1 MKKSNVCGLIALVLT
16 LVMAL
21 SVALSANAAGS
32 LSTEEIDK
40 TLYAPTDTAKTSN
53 AVTEA
58 VAKVYDS
65 VVLVRNYT
73 TTRSSSYDYFG
84 FGWGYPNDYG
94 SNQGVERL
102 AGFGSGTVVTEY
114 GHILTNYHVV
124 EGATRVTVYDGET
137 EYAATVVAYDQD
149 KDVAVLLAPDVKL
162 PAVEMGDSDELQVGE
177 TTIVIGNPMSESFF
191 RTVTVGVV
199 SSLDREV
206 RSQSTDKYGRR
217 SNITNTMI
225 QTDAAI
231 NSGNSG
237 GGMFNV
243 LGQLMGIP
251 SMVYRGSSSMS
262 LFSNT
267 ASVESI
273 GMCIPINVAKEFVRE
288 ALEKYDAEAV
298 KADQE
303 KADREANRN
312 NTGDEIMDK
321 PRLGITMATLSASN
335 TAVANGVLPRG
346 CIVREVE
353 SGAPAEAAGI
363 KVGDIIVEV
372 DGVVITDAS
381 ALQQEILK
389 HSANDTVTVKV
400 YRAQNNPLEAQY
412 ISDIGDG
419 EYIEIPVTLQV
430 VQKPAA

>member
-1 MKKSNVCGLIALVLT
+1 MCRACRWNL
-16 LVMAL
+16 
-21 SVALSANAAGS
+21 
-32 LSTEEIDK
+32 
-40 TLYAPTDTAKTSN
+40 
-53 AVTEA
+53 
-58 VAKVYDS
+58 
-65 VVLVRNYT
+65 
-73 TTRSSSYDYFG
+73 
-84 FGWGYPNDYG
+84 W
-94 SNQGVERL
+94 
-102 AGFGSGTVVTEY
+102 
-114 GHILTNYHVV
+114 
-124 EGATRVTVYDGET
+124 
-137 EYAATVVAYDQD
+137 
-149 KDVAVLLAPDVKL
+149 
-162 PAVEMGDSDELQVGE
+162 SDELVIGDW
-177 TTIVIGNPMSESFF
+177 VVNIGNPIGF
-191 RTVTVGVV
+191 TGTATAGIV
-199 SSLDREV
+199 SGLNREIASDNSAV
-206 RSQSTDKYGRR
+206 DKYGR
-217 SNITNTMI
+217 SSKVVNSMI

-273 GMCIPINVAKEFVRE
+273 GMCIPINVAKDFVRE

-298 KADQE
+298 KAEQD
-303 KADREANRN
+303 KADREASRN
-312 NTGDEIMDK
+312 NTGDDIMDK

-412 ISDIGDG
+412 ISDIGEG